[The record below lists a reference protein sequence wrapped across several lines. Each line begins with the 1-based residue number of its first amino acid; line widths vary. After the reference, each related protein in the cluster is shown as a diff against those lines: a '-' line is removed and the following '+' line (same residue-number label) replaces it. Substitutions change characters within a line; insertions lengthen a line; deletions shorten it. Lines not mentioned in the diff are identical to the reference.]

1 MRLQRWLVLVVLIV
15 FAGCGGDD
23 SSTAGGAGGADP
35 ATAIPAGVPVYVEA
49 VVRPEGEQGDNAREL
64 LERFLGDKSITDLID
79 EQLEED
85 DQTYTEDVEP
95 WLGERAGI
103 GLTDLAA
110 DEPSFIGAVAVTDAE
125 KAEAA
130 IAESKDVEKGAT
142 YEDVPIYMDSS
153 DEDSSDDSFVGIT
166 EEFAIITE
174 TEAQLKEAIDGLGEQ
189 SLEQDARFTEAFGKL
204 PEERLGALY
213 LDTQAFGDA
222 IAADE
227 TLEPAAKGVLDQ
239 LFGDGP
245 PLTAALTAQP
255 DAATIESRL
264 PNSVATALGPF
275 ATGTAPEI
283 LADAPAGTWGVVGYT
298 DVGET
303 LKTTLET
310 FAGALGGAAL
320 SGQLEAQTGLNA
332 DRDIFSWIGDI
343 SVFVRGETVDTL
355 DGAIVIEAS
364 DQDAAAAAFP
374 RIIAAARTSGAPVAP
389 AQVDG
394 ADQAFSVPLPDAPGP
409 IVMATN
415 GELVVLSLGEQAA
428 QDALDPTETI
438 ADSGL
443 YERAKGAVDGI
454 APATIFDFSTI
465 LSIAEAEGSTDAD
478 YEEAK
483 PYLEQLDLLVAGAVQ
498 DGDEYRSLF
507 TITVK

>member
-1 MRLQRWLVLVVLIV
+1 MRLQRWLLLVVLIV

-23 SSTAGGAGGADP
+23 SSSSGGAAGADP
-35 ATAIPAGVPVYVEA
+35 ATAIPAGVPVYIEA
-49 VVRPEGEQGDNAREL
+49 VMRPEGEQGDNAREL
-64 LERFLGDKSITDLID
+64 LERFLGDKSIADLID
-79 EQLEED
+79 EELEKEGEG
-85 DQTYTEDVEP
+85 QTYAEDIEP
-95 WLGERAGI
+95 WLGARSAI
-103 GLTDLAA
+103 GVTDLAA
-110 DEPSFIGAVAVTDAE
+110 DEPSFVAAVAVTDAE
-125 KAEAA
+125 AAETA
-130 IAESKDVEKGAT
+130 IGEFENTEKGAV
-142 YEDVPIYMDSS
+142 YEDVQIYTS
-153 DEDSSDDSFVGIT
+153 SSDDSFVGVT
-166 EEFAIITE
+166 DEFAIITE
-174 TEAQLKEAIDGLGEQ
+174 TEAGLEEAIDGLGDK
-189 SLEQDARFTEAFGKL
+189 SLAEDPRFEEAMAKL

-227 TLEPAAKGVLDQ
+227 TLEPAAKGILDQ
-239 LFGDGP
+239 VFGEGP
-245 PLTAALTAQP
+245 PLTAALTAEP

-264 PNSVATALGPF
+264 PSSVLTALGPF

-283 LADAPAGTWGVVGYT
+283 VADAPAGTWGVVGYT

-303 LKTTLET
+303 LRTTLET

-320 SGQLEAQTGLNA
+320 SGQLEAQTGLNL
-332 DRDIFSWIGDI
+332 DRDIFSWIGDM

-374 RIIAAARTSGAPVAP
+374 RIIAAARESGAPVAP

-483 PYLEQLDLLVAGAVQ
+483 PYLEQLDLLVAGAEQ

-507 TITVK
+507 TVTVK